1 MKLTIVSIIISAGV
15 VFSAILF
22 ANNRDSSGLPDKEPV
37 AVSQVIDGKQVIEI
51 KAKGG
56 YTPREILAKADIL
69 TVIRIKTQGTFDCS
83 SALVI
88 PSLNY
93 RKNLAPSGVT
103 EIEVPSQK
111 IGTVINGTCA
121 MGMYGFSIKFN

>member
-1 MKLTIVSIIISAGV
+1 MKLTIISIIISAGV
-15 VFSAILF
+15 VFAAIFF
-22 ANNRDSSGLPDKEPV
+22 ANNRNSSGLPDSEPV

-56 YTPREILAKADIL
+56 YTPREILAKADVS
-69 TVIRIKTQGTFDCS
+69 TVIKIKTQGTFDCS

-93 RKNLAPSGVT
+93 RSNLSPSGVT
-103 EIEVPSQK
+103 
-111 IGTVINGTCA
+111 
-121 MGMYGFSIKFN
+121 

>member
-1 MKLTIVSIIISAGV
+1 MKLTIISIVVSTGIIFATI
-15 VFSAILF
+15 FF
-22 ANNRDSSGLPDKEPV
+22 ANNRNSSGAVDSV
-37 AVSQVIDGKQVIEI
+37 AVSEIIDGKQIIAI

-56 YTPREILAKADIL
+56 YTPRKILAKADIP
-69 TVIRIKTQGTFDCS
+69 TVIKVKTQGTFDCT

-93 RKNLAPSGVT
+93 RANLAPSGTT
-103 EIEVPSQK
+103 EIEVPPQK
-111 IGTVINGTCA
+111 IGSVINGTCA

>member
-1 MKLTIVSIIISAGV
+1 MKLTIISIIISAGV
-15 VFSAILF
+15 VFAAIFF
-22 ANNRDSSGLPDKEPV
+22 ANNRDSSGLPNKEPI
-37 AVSQVIDGKQVIEI
+37 AVSQVIDGKQIIEI

-56 YTPREILAKADIL
+56 YTPREILAKADIP
-69 TVIRIKTQGTFDCS
+69 TIIKVKTQGTFDCS

-93 RKNLAPSGVT
+93 RTNLAPSGVT
-103 EIEVPSQK
+103 EIEVPPQK
-111 IGTVINGTCA
+111 IGFVLNGTCA